1 MDFNMA
7 LFLFFS
13 GVFAHALGIRLF
25 KTWSKAIFYKIT
37 FINCLAILR
46 FSEDTSK
53 DLLKMMGKE
62 DDDTKINLVFANWQ
76 KMTLL
81 SLKSLIPDKI
91 WREIAIEDWERAMK
105 LLSSLEKKGAQNEN

>member
-1 MDFNMA
+1 MDFNIA

-25 KTWSKAIFYKIT
+25 KTWTKAVFYRMT

-53 DLLKMMGKE
+53 DLLKIMGKE
-62 DDDTKINLVFANWQ
+62 DDDAKINLVFDNWR
-76 KMTLL
+76 KMTLF
-81 SLKSLIPDKI
+81 SLKSLVPDKI
-91 WREIAIEDWERAMK
+91 WREIAIEDWDQAMK
-105 LLSSLEKKGAQNEN
+105 LLSSLEKKGTQNEN